1 MVMRLI
7 FILGALFLSGCSM
20 SHRVRPSLPEASVA
34 APVKQTIISQEKEE
48 KHELKVAVVPFG
60 EKRGDQKSY
69 GSVYK
74 YLIPLVPYGTIRY
87 ERPDEAK
94 MFNTQNEFEFNM
106 SENLMKVVVDAIRKS
121 GLFDNVILTLT
132 PLESGADVVLSGDIN
147 STLYEGKTYSY
158 GISFV
163 GPVLWCLGLP
173 AGSSHKKLSITLY
186 LKKRDTQELLWAYTI
201 DKENTVI
208 QGLYHKW
215 GKEVNSFVNLMAEGT
230 KEAIVDMRVKLS
242 GIPPERLRIKI
253 PKEPQPELPL
263 QEAQPPILPQRES
276 APAQEAQPPSL
287 PQRVAAP
294 VQEAQPPILPQVEAA
309 PVVPTLEGNLTASEN
324 TP

>member
-1 MVMRLI
+1 MVMRI
-7 FILGALFLSGCSM
+7 VFILGALFLSGCSM
-20 SHRVRPSLPEASVA
+20 FHRVRPSLPEASVA
-34 APVKQTIISQEKEE
+34 PLVKPTIISQEKEE
-48 KHELKVAVVPFG
+48 KHELNVAVVSFG

-121 GLFDNVILTLT
+121 GLFDNVILTPT

-173 AGSSHKKLSITLY
+173 AGSSHKKLNITLY
-186 LKKRDTQELLWAYTI
+186 LKKRDTQELLWTYTI

-230 KEAIVDMRVKLS
+230 KEAIVDMRAKLS
-242 GIPPERLRIKI
+242 LIPPERLRIKI
-253 PKEPQPELPL
+253 PKEPQLELPL
-263 QEAQPPILPQRES
+263 QEAQPL
-276 APAQEAQPPSL
+276 SL
-287 PQRVAAP
+287 PQVEAAP
-294 VQEAQPPILPQVEAA
+294 VQEAQPPILPQVEVA
-309 PVVPTLEGNLTASEN
+309 PVVPTSEGNLTPSEN